1 MKPLILMLLAATFA
15 SAQEATPTPPTPSLA
30 DYARQERARQREVQG
45 KNIKVYTTEDIR
57 TTVPDPSVTGEPATQ
72 VAPAATVAPP
82 ASTATAVPTELK
94 PTPPPVDPAVQWQA
108 DTEKLRALIR
118 ELIDREATNQLE
130 INRVTNE
137 VYKPDTNETARDRA
151 RADLAG
157 AQQQLSATRELL
169 AKSRLELQQR
179 EFEGPPKKQ

>member
-1 MKPLILMLLAATFA
+1 LLAATSV
-15 SAQEATPTPPTPSLA
+15 SAQAPAPPNPQTLA
-30 DYARQERARQREVQG
+30 DYARQERARQRDVQT

-57 TTVPDPSVTGEPATQ
+57 TTVPDPSLAGEPATQ
-72 VAPAATVAPP
+72 VAPT
-82 ASTATAVPTELK
+82 ASTQPPSTGTTDAK
-94 PTPPPVDPAVQWQA
+94 PAAPAVDPVQQWFV

-137 VYKPDTNETARDRA
+137 VFKADTNETARDRA
-151 RADLAG
+151 RADLAS
-157 AQQQLSATRELL
+157 AQQQLSVTREQL